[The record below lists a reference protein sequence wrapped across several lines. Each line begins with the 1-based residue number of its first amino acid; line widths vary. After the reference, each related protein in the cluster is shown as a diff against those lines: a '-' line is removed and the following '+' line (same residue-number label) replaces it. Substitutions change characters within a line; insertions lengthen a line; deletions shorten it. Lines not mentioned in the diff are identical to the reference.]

1 MVIAPANTG
10 SDSKSK
16 TAVTQTP
23 QAKSGILYM
32 AIPVAFMFI
41 IVLIK
46 LIAPSSEEAP
56 AKCKENIPI
65 STAGPEWAAIALSG
79 G

>member
-1 MVIAPANTG
+1 MVIAPASTG
-10 SDSKSK
+10 SDNKSK

-23 QAKSGILYM
+23 QAKRGILYIAM
-32 AIPVAFMFI
+32 PVAFIFI
-41 IVLIK
+41 MVLIK
-46 LIAPSSEEAP
+46 LIAPSNDEAP

-65 STAGPEWAAIALSG
+65 STAGPECAAMALNG